1 MTNAALRAVQ
11 IPTVPTL
18 SAQPWSASRLA
29 ELIISPLC
37 PFWCLKHE
45 ILALVFDRSS
55 RSADSWANRGYGA
68 WTVTIGKQ
76 GDAMRIQAVPPSRTV
91 ISLGLCCSSFYRFYE
106 PSYPRHTAYL
116 RAILIAICVQPLPSH
131 GHSALDDVRHGVGIS
146 NRNAIHI
153 RTWIPRLM
161 TYRFSHLSSW
171 IHALGRSLV
180 RSIVCTIT
188 FLL

>member
-1 MTNAALRAVQ
+1 MG
-11 IPTVPTL
+11 
-18 SAQPWSASRLA
+18 
-29 ELIISPLC
+29 
-37 PFWCLKHE
+37 
-45 ILALVFDRSS
+45 LVSNRSS

-91 ISLGLCCSSFYRFYE
+91 ISLGLCCSRFYCFYE
-106 PSYPRHTAYL
+106 PSYLRHTAYL
-116 RAILIAICVQPLPSH
+116 CAILIATCVPPLPRR
-131 GHSALDDVRHGVGIS
+131 GNSALDDVRHGVGIS